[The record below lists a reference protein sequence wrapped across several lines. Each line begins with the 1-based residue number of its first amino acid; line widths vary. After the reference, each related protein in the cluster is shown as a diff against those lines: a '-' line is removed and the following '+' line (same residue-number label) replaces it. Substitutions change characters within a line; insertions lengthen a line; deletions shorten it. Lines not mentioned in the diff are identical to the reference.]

1 MSKDCYSWKGHFSSV
16 RSLCRVRFFTAPWT
30 TARQA
35 SLSITISGSSLRPL
49 HGVGLGGLVSTAHS
63 RERPAGG
70 SSGPLTD
77 LGPVGLQRLQGC
89 SVSPNKTGL
98 QVGKQSLTVSK
109 SAILD
114 PSPLALSPV
123 ARALLV

>member
-16 RSLCRVRFFTAPWT
+16 QSLCRVRFFTAPWT

-35 SLSITISGSSLRPL
+35 SLSITNSGSSLRPL

-109 SAILD
+109 CAILD